1 MKKLSIKALVS
12 GLGLLLLTLPDVCL
26 ASQMGVNAWET
37 VLSKITTSLTG
48 PVAYS
53 ISIMAI
59 FICGLVIA
67 FSDLQGGAKRF
78 VQAACGI
85 SIAIFS
91 AQILTGFLGF
101 TGAIV

>member
-1 MKKLSIKALVS
+1 MKKLLIGAMIV
-12 GLGLLLLTLPDVCL
+12 TLPQL
-26 ASQMGVNAWET
+26 SQASQMGVNAWET

-59 FICGLVIA
+59 FICGLIIA

-78 VQAACGI
+78 LQAACGI

-101 TGAIV
+101 TGAVI

>member
-1 MKKLSIKALVS
+1 MNKFGFKLSAVILS
-12 GLGLLLLTLPDVCL
+12 TTLPGLCYG
-26 ASQMGVNAWET
+26 SQMGVNAWET

-59 FICGLVIA
+59 FICGLIIA

-101 TGAIV
+101 TGAVV

>member
-1 MKKLSIKALVS
+1 MLKRRNKLLFTISAAVLNFIPS
-12 GLGLLLLTLPDVCL
+12 MCF

-37 VLSKITTSLTG
+37 ILSRITASLTG

-59 FICGLVIA
+59 FICGLVMA
-67 FSDLQGGAKRF
+67 FADLQGGAKRF

-101 TGAIV
+101 TGAVI